1 MALAQTVCT
10 ENTNR
15 SNVQILS
22 TFLMTYPPLRNCTGS
37 SPSKLNTLK
46 TNDLQATPQGMLQL
60 FCQEWKTLAL
70 RGRFP
75 SQSKRMKGRYSPDH
89 RPKRLL
95 SRRKFR
101 LLVWKL

>member
-1 MALAQTVCT
+1 MTLAQTVCT

-60 FCQEWKTLAL
+60 FCQEFAL
-70 RGRFP
+70 HGRLP
-75 SQSKRMKGRYSPDH
+75 SQSKRMKGRYSRDQRAKRLVWRTKFRMRLGK
-89 RPKRLL
+89 RPK
-95 SRRKFR
+95 
-101 LLVWKL
+101 